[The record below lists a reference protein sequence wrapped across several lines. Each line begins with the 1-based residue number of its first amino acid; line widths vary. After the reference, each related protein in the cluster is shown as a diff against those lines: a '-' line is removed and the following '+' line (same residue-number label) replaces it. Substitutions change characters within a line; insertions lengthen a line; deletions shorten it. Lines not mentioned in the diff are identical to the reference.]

1 MACLRRHDDYTVSPK
16 MQFPRVPHRSNAY
29 IPLRCNQP
37 KHLGSSDIMASIT
50 VRNVP
55 DEVHRA
61 LRVLAAQHGR
71 SAEAEIRDILERAV
85 KPAKRVRLG
94 DALAALGRKVGLTDE
109 DIAAIDQTR
118 DKSPAKPMKFE

>member
-1 MACLRRHDDYTVSPK
+1 
-16 MQFPRVPHRSNAY
+16 
-29 IPLRCNQP
+29 
-37 KHLGSSDIMASIT
+37 MASIT

-71 SAEAEIRDILERAV
+71 SAEAEVRDILERAV

-94 DALAALGRKVGLTDE
+94 DALAVLGREVGLTDA
-109 DIAAIDQTR
+109 DIAAIGQTR